1 MSVRQG
7 LGVGVHLLFCVIYI
21 FLHDCL
27 VDIYVSFYGGFT
39 SRGIAI
45 AMTSGLMFYLFAFMN
60 FVVFCISGF
69 KWKLVAIFLLMITIF
84 FYFYPRYPV
93 RAIVY
98 SLLEGGLI
106 MLAVFLRIWLEKW
119 LLKVGR

>member
-7 LGVGVHLLFCVIYI
+7 IGICIHLLFCVIYI
-21 FLHDCL
+21 FLHDYL
-27 VDIYVSFYGGFT
+27 VGIYVSIYGGFT

-45 AMTSGLMFYLFAFMN
+45 AMTSGLMFYLFVLMS
-60 FVVFCISGF
+60 FVVFLISGF
-69 KWKLVAIFLLMITIF
+69 KWKVLVIFLLMISIF

-98 SLLEGGLI
+98 SLLEGGLM
-106 MLAVFLRIWLEKW
+106 MLAVLLRMWLEKW
-119 LLKVGR
+119 LLRVGR